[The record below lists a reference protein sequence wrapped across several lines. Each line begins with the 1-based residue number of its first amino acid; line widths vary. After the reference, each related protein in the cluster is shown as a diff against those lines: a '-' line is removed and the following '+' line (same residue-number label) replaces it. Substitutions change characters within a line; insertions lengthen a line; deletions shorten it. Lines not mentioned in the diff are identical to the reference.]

1 MSETSERSGAAEREQ
16 GLRRRHLRFGWAAL
30 LAFAAL
36 GALLEL
42 FHALKLGAY
51 LDAGSETRRLMWRLA
66 HAHGVLLGL
75 INVVFGLMVAHWSK
89 GAAAQRE
96 RASACLIA
104 AACLLPLGFLL
115 GGVFVAG
122 GDPGLPVLLVPLGI
136 PLLLAALW
144 WTARGV
150 R

>member
-1 MSETSERSGAAEREQ
+1 MSNGSAPHPE
-16 GLRRRHLRFGWAAL
+16 LRQRHLRFGWLAL

-36 GALLEL
+36 GAVLEVL
-42 FHALKLGAY
+42 HALKLGAY
-51 LDAGSETRRLMWRLA
+51 LDAGNEARRLMWRLA

-75 INVVFGLMVAHWSK
+75 VNVAFGLTVAHLRERPP
-89 GAAAQRE
+89 AYAE

-115 GGVFVAG
+115 GGVFAAG
-122 GDPGLPVLLVPLGI
+122 GDPGLPVLLVPLSV
-136 PLLLAALW
+136 PLLLAGLW
-144 WTARGV
+144 WTARGL